1 MICPFQLI
9 MISVKGIVHGRQ
21 YIIVIIA
28 DTLPRPKACRYQI
41 IVTILLCEE
50 YLYVPRMGNGEF
62 LRPQRNDSIL
72 SVSQIFVDRYRSPV
86 SGFVQCFRE
95 ILIFFLQIDL
105 RYNLFLVTV
114 MGQIIISGIDF
125 CHIRFFFV
133 DILLFQITRICF
145 LYRKISQ
152 RKITIFLHGYRCR
165 YIKASLINQVRHLVH
180 IYANPYICK
189 GLSSTKIIPDLR
201 SHTDA
206 FISVSFQ
213 FLQQTGLIQI
223 NTLLSIYLSVFI
235 QKIHMKCMEL
245 FIQRI
250 RRKDPSV
257 KIFNHICIFGDLRGS
272 FLYIYIIQ
280 SFHINTGSCPL
291 YGRNVVLLVAIPII
305 ICGFYR
311 RWCRIH
317 VSPGDLHPIF
327 LVSVVDH
334 QTVFC
339 TVAPNTDCL
348 IIRV

>member
-72 SVSQIFVDRYRSPV
+72 SVSQIFVDLYRSPV
-86 SGFVQCFRE
+86 SCLMQRFRE
-95 ILIFFLQIDL
+95 LLIFFLQIDL
-105 RYNLFLVTV
+105 RYDLFLVTV
-114 MGQIIISGIDF
+114 MGQIIISGIDL

-152 RKITIFLHGYRCR
+152 RKVTIFLHGYRRR
-165 YIKASLINQVRHLVH
+165 YIKAGLINRIRHLVH

-201 SHTDA
+201 PHTDA

-223 NTLLSIYLSVFI
+223 HTLLSIYLSVFV
-235 QKIHMKCMEL
+235 QEIHMKSM
-245 FIQRI
+245 
-250 RRKDPSV
+250 K
-257 KIFNHICIFGDLRGS
+257 
-272 FLYIYIIQ
+272 
-280 SFHINTGSCPL
+280 
-291 YGRNVVLLVAIPII
+291 LLV
-305 ICGFYR
+305 
-311 RWCRIH
+311 
-317 VSPGDLHPIF
+317 
-327 LVSVVDH
+327 
-334 QTVFC
+334 
-339 TVAPNTDCL
+339 
-348 IIRV
+348 